1 MNKGDLDL
9 LDLCM
14 EDDLF
19 CALYNALCYFGKEWH
34 TAPAVELWAEALQA
48 RQRLHV
54 ARRPDLLIG
63 QIFADVSAQEALL
76 VEALLMWMLFTEDG
90 GTAVSPLRE
99 SLGRL
104 LMAHGEAWHS
114 VYDKFRESE
123 GQNEQA
129 GYTVAPCDYR
139 SKEIPAAGRKEGRA
153 DNESLA
159 HELVTE
165 ALSTHSPEICRT
177 LYYILA
183 RIDCQKGHIYE
194 SELSRLSATTDGLER
209 MAHAPR
215 MTEAHNHFA
224 ADSCRFEAGSTMNGN
239 VTAACGCFPS
249 PAVTDGGE
257 GIGRGEY
264 GRTKKQQER

>member
-90 GTAVSPLRE
+90 GH
-99 SLGRL
+99 GRFSAQGIARQA
-104 LMAHGEAWHS
+104 AHGPWRGMA
-114 VYDKFRESE
+114 
-123 GQNEQA
+123 Q
-129 GYTVAPCDYR
+129 
-139 SKEIPAAGRKEGRA
+139 
-153 DNESLA
+153 
-159 HELVTE
+159 
-165 ALSTHSPEICRT
+165 
-177 LYYILA
+177 
-183 RIDCQKGHIYE
+183 
-194 SELSRLSATTDGLER
+194 RL
-209 MAHAPR
+209 
-215 MTEAHNHFA
+215 
-224 ADSCRFEAGSTMNGN
+224 
-239 VTAACGCFPS
+239 
-249 PAVTDGGE
+249 
-257 GIGRGEY
+257 
-264 GRTKKQQER
+264 